1 PTTNYVTSTSLGTL
15 RNNFSGWVGMTFT
28 VGNSPITVAGLG
40 RMFAP
45 GNTGSH
51 TVEIVT
57 ASNAQVVTGGSVTI
71 SMAGGTPGSFVYASL
86 PSTVTLNANTTYYIL
101 TQETASGDQWYD
113 LNTTVTTANVASE
126 TSGVYSAN
134 GVTFAPD
141 GTPGETYGPVDF
153 LYTTTLSQPVI
164 TAQPQA

>member
-28 VGNSPITVAGLG
+28 VGNSPITVSGLG

-45 GNTGSH
+45 GDTGSH

-57 ASNAQVVTGGSVTI
+57 ASSSQAVTGGSVTI
-71 SMAGGTPGSFVYASL
+71 SMAGGTAGSFVYANL

-101 TQETASGDQWYD
+101 SQETSGGDQWYD
-113 LNTTVTTANVASE
+113 INTTITTSAVALEIGAVWSQNG
-126 TSGVYSAN
+126 TTYSPIGSA
-134 GVTFAPD
+134 GQAYV
-141 GTPGETYGPVDF
+141 PVDF
-153 LYTTTLSQPVI
+153 LYTTTLS
-164 TAQPQA
+164 